1 MLVGV
6 LRVRVVG
13 EGVRVAGVCAG
24 PFCVKFERVRKN
36 SLTGG
41 GLYDTCILINKSD

>member
-24 PFCVKFERVRKN
+24 PFCVKFERVRKKN
-36 SLTGG
+36 LLRGA
-41 GLYDTCILINKSD
+41 I

>member
-6 LRVRVVG
+6 LRVRVGG

-24 PFCVKFERVRKN
+24 RVCVKFERVRKN
-36 SLTGG
+36 SLTRGG
-41 GLYDTCILINKSD
+41 AI